1 MFLQKLSVAKKIPL
15 SQSNATEIPHRILLT
30 GATGYVGGRLL
41 RVLEGKGHLLRCLAR
56 RPEHLQGSAG
66 SDTEVVKGD
75 LLDLDSLVSAMEGVH
90 TAYYLVHS
98 MGTKGEFEDE
108 DRQAAINFCEA
119 AERAG
124 ISRIIYLGGLC
135 SENYPVSPH
144 MRSRREVGEI
154 LRASDIQVLEFQAS
168 IIIGSGSLSFELVRS
183 LVERLPVMIIPRWVS
198 TEAQPIALGD
208 VISYLAQA
216 FTINVEDDQIFEI
229 GGEDVI
235 SYRGLMEE
243 YAQQRGLKR
252 LMFPVPVLSP
262 RLSSLWLGLI
272 TPVYARVGRKL
283 IDSIRLPTVVQN
295 PVAPTIFEV
304 RPMGI
309 SKAIADALRNEDQ
322 EFAQTRWSDAQSSSG
337 PAGQLGGVRLGA
349 RLLDSRK
356 IKVNVPPCQA
366 FKPIQRIGGKTG
378 WYFGNWLWR
387 ARGLIDLMVGGV
399 GIRRG
404 RRDPESL
411 RIGDTVDWWRV
422 VAYEPGEKIL
432 LEAEMKVP
440 GRAWLEFVVEETED
454 GSLVTQTAV
463 FDPVGLPGMLYWYC
477 LYPLHTLIFA
487 GMIRSIARQSSKS

>member
-1 MFLQKLSVAKKIPL
+1 MPQAKTTAIHP
-15 SQSNATEIPHRILLT
+15 RILLT

-41 RVLEGKGHLLRCLAR
+41 RALEGKGYNVRCLAR
-56 RPEHLQGSAG
+56 RPEYLQEWVGSN
-66 SDTEVVKGD
+66 TEVVKGD
-75 LLDLDSLVSAMEGVH
+75 LLDLESLLPAMEGVH

-108 DRQAAINFCEA
+108 DRQAARNFCEA

-124 ISRIIYLGGLC
+124 VSRIIYLGGLC
-135 SENYPVSPH
+135 SEKYPASPH

-198 TEAQPIALGD
+198 TEAQPIALRD
-208 VISYLAQA
+208 VLVYLAEA
-216 FTINVEDDQIFEI
+216 TSSNIEGDQIFEI
-229 GGEDVI
+229 GGHDVI

-243 YAQQRGLKR
+243 YARQRGLKR
-252 LMFPVPVLSP
+252 LMVPVPVLSP

-295 PVAPTIFEV
+295 PVDPTIF
-304 RPMGI
+304 RFSPMGV
-309 SKAIADALRNEDQ
+309 SKSIADALRNEDQ

-337 PAGQLGGVRLGA
+337 PSGELGGVRLGA
-349 RLLDSRK
+349 RLFDSRK
-356 IKVNVPPCQA
+356 VKVDVPPCQA
-366 FKPIQRIGGKTG
+366 FKPIRRIGGKTG

-399 GIRRG
+399 GVRRG

-422 VAYEPGEKIL
+422 VAYEPGEKLL

-440 GRAWLEFVVEETED
+440 GRAWLEFVVEETEG

-463 FDPVGLPGMLYWYC
+463 FDPIGLLGMLYWYF

-487 GMIRSIARQSSKS
+487 GMIRSIARQSRKV

>member
-1 MFLQKLSVAKKIPL
+1 VPKKIPL
-15 SQSNATEIPHRILLT
+15 SQVNTTEVHPQILLT

-41 RVLEGKGHLLRCLAR
+41 RDLEGKGYNVRCLAR
-56 RPEHLQGSAG
+56 RPEYLQERVGSN
-66 SDTEVVKGD
+66 TEVVKGD
-75 LLDLDSLVSAMEGVH
+75 LLNLESLLPAMEGVH

-108 DRQAAINFCEA
+108 DRQAARNFCEA

-124 ISRIIYLGGLC
+124 VSRIIYLGGLC
-135 SENYPVSPH
+135 SEKYLASPH

-198 TEAQPIALGD
+198 TEAQPIALRD
-208 VISYLAQA
+208 VLVYLAEA
-216 FTINVEDDQIFEI
+216 MSSNVEGDQIFEI
-229 GGEDVI
+229 GGHDVI

-243 YAQQRGLKR
+243 YARQRGLKR
-252 LMFPVPVLSP
+252 LMVPVPVLSP
-262 RLSSLWLGLI
+262 RLSSLWLGLV

-295 PVAPTIFEV
+295 PVDPTIFGFS
-304 RPMGI
+304 PMGV
-309 SKAIADALRNEDQ
+309 SKAIADALQNEDQ

-337 PAGQLGGVRLGA
+337 TPGQLSGVRLGS
-349 RLLDSRK
+349 RVLDSRK
-356 IKVNVPPCQA
+356 IKVNVPPSQA
-366 FKPIQRIGGKTG
+366 FKPIRRIGGKTG

-422 VAYEPGEKIL
+422 VAYEPGEKVL

-440 GRAWLEFVVEETED
+440 GRAWLEFVVEETEG
-454 GSLVTQTAV
+454 GSLITQTAV
-463 FDPVGLPGMLYWYC
+463 FDPIGLPGMLYWYL

-487 GMIRSIARQSSKS
+487 GMIRSIARQSRKF

>member
-1 MFLQKLSVAKKIPL
+1 MSLAKK
-15 SQSNATEIPHRILLT
+15 TETGPKILIT

-41 RVLEGKGHLLRCLAR
+41 RTLEGKGHNVRCLAR
-56 RPEHLQGSAG
+56 RPEYLQGSAG
-66 SDTEVVKGD
+66 PGTEVVKGD
-75 LLDLDSLVSAMEGVH
+75 LLDLESLLPAMEGVH

-108 DRQAAINFCEA
+108 DRQAARNFCEA

-124 ISRIIYLGGLC
+124 VSRIIYLGGLC
-135 SENYPVSPH
+135 SENYPASPH

-198 TEAQPIALGD
+198 TEAQPIALKD
-208 VISYLAQA
+208 VLTYLTEAVDNK
-216 FTINVEDDQIFEI
+216 IEGDQIFEI
-229 GGEDVI
+229 GGHDVI

-243 YAQQRGLKR
+243 YARQRRLKR
-252 LMFPVPVLSP
+252 LMVPVPVLSP

-295 PVAPTIFEV
+295 PVAPTVFGFS
-304 RPMGI
+304 PMGV

-337 PAGQLGGVRLGA
+337 PSGQLGSVRLGA

-356 IKVNVPPCQA
+356 IKVDVPPSQA
-366 FKPIQRIGGKTG
+366 FKPIRLIGGKTG

-422 VAYEPGEKIL
+422 VAYEPGEKVL

-440 GRAWLEFVVEETED
+440 GRAWLEFVVEETEG
-454 GSLVTQTAV
+454 GSLITQTAV
-463 FDPVGLPGMLYWYC
+463 FDPIGLPGMLYWYL

-487 GMIRSIARQSSKS
+487 GMIRSIARQSRKF